1 MKHIASLKAIRSDGE
16 VFNYQSDSWGLR
28 ALEGFDFPEI
38 ETSKQPRGVGDGDI
52 ITGQRRVSRD
62 MKIVVRPLDMEN
74 YNLQRIQAIAF
85 HNSRMRYDL
94 HINYLGTER
103 IAKDCRITASNF
115 PMGNVYKMKDLTV
128 RFLSSYADLFAVDS
142 EQTNFIVKRAMW
154 AWPHVYKAG
163 KPMNFASNKLTT
175 EKVINYIGSSPA
187 KPIIE
192 IESIGYAKN
201 LKIVVNKNIAKLNI
215 EMHKGDYIYIDTS
228 MSYAVFN
235 NQILAFD
242 EDQDPYDFRKFLLD
256 FGDNLVKVSAEIGS
270 SVLRTNVTYVGRYD
284 GL

>member
-1 MKHIASLKAIRSDGE
+1 MIHNFSLKAVRSDGLTFIYE
-16 VFNYQSDSWGLR
+16 SDDWRVLSITGID
-28 ALEGFDFPEI
+28 AAEI
-38 ETSKQPRGVGDGDI
+38 EVSKEARGVGDGAI
-52 ITGQRRVSRD
+52 ITGKRR
-62 MKIVVRPLDMEN
+62 
-74 YNLQRIQAIAF
+74 LQREVTIAAKAQNYEARIKAQGF
-85 HNSRMRYDL
+85 HNNRYTYDL
-94 HINYLGTER
+94 YVTYNGVTR
-103 IAKDCRITASNF
+103 IAKDCELTGKSIPTKNI
-115 PMGNVYKMKDLTV
+115 YKKPDLTV
-128 RFLSSYADLFAVDS
+128 KFLSPHADLFAIGS
-142 EQTNFIVKRAMW
+142 EQTNFSIKKAMW
-154 AWPHVYKAG
+154 AWPHVYRTG
-163 KPMNFASNKLTT
+163 KSLNFAGNKLTT

-201 LKIVVNKNIAKLNI
+201 LEIVVNKNIAKLNI

-256 FGDNLVKVSAEIGS
+256 FGDNIVKVDAEIGS
-270 SVLRTNVTYVGRYD
+270 SVLRTNITYVGRYD

>member
-1 MKHIASLKAIRSDGE
+1 MKHIASLKATRSDGKE
-16 VFNYQSDSWGLR
+16 FEYQSDDWELR

-38 ETSKQPRGVGDGDI
+38 EISKQARGVGDGDI
-52 ITGQRRVSRD
+52 ITGERRVSRD
-62 MKIVVRPLDMEN
+62 MKIVVRPLNANN
-74 YNLQRIQAIAF
+74 YNLQRLQAIAF
-85 HNSRMRYDL
+85 HNSRMTYDL
-94 HINYLGTER
+94 HINYLGVER
-103 IAKDCRITASNF
+103 IAKNCKITASNF
-115 PMGNVYKMKDLTV
+115 PLGNVYRMRDLTV
-128 RFLSSYADLFAVDS
+128 RFLSPYADLFAVDS
-142 EQTNFIVKRAMW
+142 EQTNFVQKQALW
-154 AWPHVYKAG
+154 VWPHAFAPG
-163 KPMNFASNKLTT
+163 TPLNFATDKLTT

-192 IESIGYAKN
+192 IKSNGYAKN
-201 LKIVVNKNIAKLNI
+201 LEIVVNKNIAKLNI
-215 EMHKGDYIYIDTS
+215 EMHKGDCIYIDTS

-256 FGDNLVKVSAEIGS
+256 FGDNIVKVDAEIGN

>member
-1 MKHIASLKAIRSDGE
+1 MVHNLVLKAVRSDGL
-16 VFNYQSDSWGLR
+16 VFHYESDDWRTTSVSGID
-28 ALEGFDFPEI
+28 AAEI
-38 ETSKQPRGVGDGDI
+38 EVSKEARGIGDGAIITSKRRLPREV
-52 ITGQRRVSRD
+52 TVTAKAQNH
-62 MKIVVRPLDMEN
+62 EA
-74 YNLQRIQAIAF
+74 RIKAQGF
-85 HNSRMRYDL
+85 HNNRYTYDL
-94 HINYLGTER
+94 YVTYNGVTR
-103 IAKDCRITASNF
+103 IAKDCELTGKSIPTR
-115 PMGNVYKMKDLTV
+115 NVYKRPDMTIK
-128 RFLSSYADLFAVDS
+128 FLSPYADLFAVGS
-142 EQTNFIVKRAMW
+142 EQTNFSRKQALW
-154 AWPHVYKAG
+154 AWPHAYRAN
-163 KPMNFASNKLTT
+163 KPLNFASNDLTT

-201 LKIVVNKNIAKLNI
+201 LEIVVNKNIAKLNI

-242 EDQDPYDFRKFLLD
+242 EDQDPYDFRNFLLD
-256 FGDNLVKVSAEIGS
+256 FGDNIVKVDAEIGS

>member
-16 VFNYQSDSWGLR
+16 VFNYQSDSWELR

-62 MKIVVRPLDMEN
+62 MKIVVRPLDVEN
-74 YNLQRIQAIAF
+74 YNLQRLQAIAF

-94 HINYLGTER
+94 YINYLGTER

-115 PMGNVYKMKDLTV
+115 PLGNVYKMKDLTV

-142 EQTNFIVKRAMW
+142 EQTNFIIKQAMW
-154 AWPHVYKAG
+154 AWPHTYKSG
-163 KPMNFASNKLTT
+163 KPLNFASNKLTT

-201 LKIVVNKNIAKLNI
+201 LEIVVNKNIAKLNI

-256 FGDNLVKVSAEIGS
+256 FGDNIVKVDAEIGS